1 VFFFVPTMKR
11 RALEIERDDDDD
23 DGVCVCVC
31 VCVCVL
37 FFRGVVRVA
46 KGGARDGL

>member
-1 VFFFVPTMKR
+1 MCVFFFVPTMKR

-23 DGVCVCVC
+23 GVC

-46 KGGARDGL
+46 KGGARDGV